1 MNDLETVELYRG
13 ELWECQFYSTVL
25 EDNGIEHFTRNSTYS
40 HYGPITAPAQMVII
54 MVFRKDFEKAISLL
68 KNTMSNIEPDKA
80 ER

>member
-40 HYGPITAPAQMVII
+40 HYCPITTPAQMVII

-68 KNTMSNIEPDKA
+68 KGTMSNIEPDKA